1 LFDFDFDNRD
11 GVMPGAVDFETVA
24 AHEIGHALGFQS
36 EVDTVDAYLP
46 PLEVDIGILDL
57 YRFRNDM
64 FADPSTSAQFE
75 VAPRSMEPGRDDIFD
90 DVTLEARMSTGAVT
104 GDGRQASHWKD
115 DALTGVM
122 VGLMDPTLPRGS
134 HEAITTADIRALDA
148 IGWDIIGGV
157 VTTTSTTSTTTPI
170 SSTTSTTVTTTTSMP
185 APAASTTTVPLVA
198 PTTPQPTT
206 CAETGVGLAAVRC
219 RLGLIAD
226 VLRTTPMD
234 GLGGR
239 RSVKRLR
246 RCLGRASVH
255 LAYTERRGMT
265 AGRLHAIAKDV
276 TRFRKQV

>member
-24 AHEIGHALGFQS
+24 AHEIGHVLGFQS
-36 EVDTVDAYLP
+36 EVDTVDMYLP
-46 PLEVDIGILDL
+46 PLQVDIGILDL
-57 YRFRNDM
+57 YRFRNDT

-75 VAPRSMEPGRDDIFD
+75 VAPRSMVPGEDEIFD
-90 DVTLEARMSTGAVT
+90 VVTLEARMSTGAVT

-115 DALTGVM
+115 DVLTGVL

-148 IGWDIIGGV
+148 IGWGIIGGV
-157 VTTTSTTSTTTPI
+157 VTTPSTTSTTTPI

-185 APAASTTTVPLVA
+185 AREASTTTVPVVA
-198 PTTPQPTT
+198 PTTTTQPTT
-206 CAETGVGLAAVRC
+206 CVETAVGLAAVRC

-239 RSVKRLR
+239 RAGERPPPCPPPPAR
-246 RCLGRASVH
+246 PPAPPPPPGR
-255 LAYTERRGMT
+255 TPRPPPPP
-265 AGRLHAIAKDV
+265 
-276 TRFRKQV
+276 